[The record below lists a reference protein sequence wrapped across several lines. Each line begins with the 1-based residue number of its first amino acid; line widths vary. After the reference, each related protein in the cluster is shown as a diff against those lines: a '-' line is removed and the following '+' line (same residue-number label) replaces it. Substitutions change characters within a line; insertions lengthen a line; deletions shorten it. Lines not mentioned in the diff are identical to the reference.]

1 MLSPVGALVPHSGRP
16 LMTSRSETSRLSDD
30 YENNLTE
37 PQQKVREDVE
47 KEWRPR
53 VEALEA
59 KAAEKEKFY
68 RELYDSVQTLRGEN
82 ARLKTVSR
90 RPISLA
96 SLQTLTLICEDL
108 RALDRREETILGSA
122 PRARGSTRRYDRSAL
137 SMGGQGFARRA
148 GTDACA
154 ARARGRS

>member
-1 MLSPVGALVPHSGRP
+1 MRVVPDVLAHK
-16 LMTSRSETSRLSDD
+16 DD

-82 ARLKTVSR
+82 ARLKTVSWRHFPNR
-90 RPISLA
+90 RVSALRSLIRSCPVFA
-96 SLQTLTLICEDL
+96 DL
-108 RALDRREETILGSA
+108 RTSDR
-122 PRARGSTRRYDRSAL
+122 
-137 SMGGQGFARRA
+137 
-148 GTDACA
+148 
-154 ARARGRS
+154 